1 MNVNHSQIM
10 NFCNGEFGQMRAILI
25 DDEPWFVGT
34 DVASLLG
41 YRNRRDA
48 LQRHVAA
55 EDKGV
60 VKLDTLGGAQSQT
73 IINESGLY
81 SLIMSSKLPGAK
93 RFKHWVTS
101 DVLPTIR
108 RHGLYAIDELLAD
121 PDTLISALTALKAER
136 EKNAVLTEKIANQK
150 KQLTEMK
157 PKASY
162 CDVVLR
168 CKDVV
173 SISKIAKDYGRSAVW
188 MNCWLHDHGIQYRQG
203 ETWLLYQKY
212 AGKGYTKTVTLT
224 FHGKN
229 SEGRCAVHTY
239 WTQRGRL
246 FLYEQLKEH
255 GILPLIEQ
263 SDDEA

>member
-1 MNVNHSQIM
+1 MNTNEIM
-10 NFCNGEFGQMRAILI
+10 TFCNGEFGQMRSLLI
-25 DDEPWFVGT
+25 DDEPWFVGK
-34 DVASLLG
+34 DVAQLLG
-41 YRNRRDA
+41 YSKPLDA
-48 LQRHVAA
+48 LARHVD
-55 EDKGV
+55 EDDS
-60 VKLDTLGGAQSQT
+60 VKHGLIDNMGRKQNA
-73 IINESGLY
+73 IFINESGLY
-81 SLIMSSKLPGAK
+81 SLILSSKLPGAK

-108 RHGLYAIDELLAD
+108 RHGLYAIDEVLAD

-136 EKNAVLTEKIANQK
+136 AKNLVLKEKVADQK

-162 CDVVLR
+162 CDIVLK

-173 SISKIAKDYGRSAVW
+173 SISKIAKDYGKSAVW

-203 ETWLLYQKY
+203 EVWLLYQKY
-212 AGKGYTKTVTLT
+212 AGKGYTKSQTLT

-229 SEGRCAVHTY
+229 GEGRCAVHTY

-246 FLYEQLKEH
+246 FIYEQLKEH

-263 SDDEA
+263 SHDKA

>member
-1 MNVNHSQIM
+1 MNTNEIM
-10 NFCNGEFGQMRAILI
+10 TFCNGEFGQMRSLLI
-25 DDEPWFVGT
+25 DDEPWFVGK
-34 DVASLLG
+34 DVAQLLG
-41 YRNRRDA
+41 YSKPLDA
-48 LQRHVAA
+48 LARHVD
-55 EDKGV
+55 EDDS
-60 VKLDTLGGAQSQT
+60 VKHGLIDNMGRKQT
-73 IINESGLY
+73 AIFINESGLY
-81 SLIMSSKLPGAK
+81 SLILSSKLPGAK

-108 RHGLYAIDELLAD
+108 RHGLYAIDEVLAD

-136 EKNAVLTEKIANQK
+136 AKNLVLKEKVADQR

-162 CDVVLR
+162 CDIVLR

-173 SISKIAKDYGRSAVW
+173 SISKIAKDYGKSAVW

-203 ETWLLYQKY
+203 EVWLLYQKY
-212 AGKGYTKTVTLT
+212 AGKGYTKSQTLT

-229 SEGRCAVHTY
+229 GEGRCAVHTY
-239 WTQRGRL
+239 WTQKGRL
-246 FLYEQLKEH
+246 FIYEQLKEH

-263 SDDEA
+263 SHDKA

>member
-1 MNVNHSQIM
+1 MANNEVM
-10 NFCNGEFGQMRAILI
+10 NFCNGEFGQMRAVMI
-25 DDEPWFVGT
+25 DDETWFVGK
-34 DVASLLG
+34 DVTTALG
-41 YRNRRDA
+41 FSNGRKAIAD
-48 LQRHVAA
+48 HVAA

-60 VKLDTLGGAQSQT
+60 TKSDTLGGIQKMT

-81 SLIMSSKLPGAK
+81 SLILSSKLESAK

-108 RHGLYAIDELLAD
+108 RHGLYAIDEVLAD

-136 EKNAVLTEKIANQK
+136 AKNLALKEKVANQK
-150 KQLTEMK
+150 KQLIEMK

-162 CDVVLR
+162 CDIVLK

-173 SISKIAKDYGRSAVW
+173 SISKIAKDYGKSAIW
-188 MNCWLHDHGIQYRQG
+188 MNCWLHDHGIQYKQG
-203 ETWLLYQKY
+203 EMWLLYQKY
-212 AGKGYTKTVTLT
+212 AGKGYTKSQTLT
-224 FHGKN
+224 FSGKN
-229 SEGRCAVHTY
+229 GDDRCAVHTY

-255 GILPLIEQ
+255 GILPLIER
-263 SDDEA
+263 DNDEA